1 MESKRFLIE
10 KYRKQQQTVASCKIR
25 EIAKYIFQKWRVY
38 IYIFVYVCIC
48 LYIYIYIHIYTF
60 IHILMK
66 QWWWIVQL
74 EAKCESIGFTCFCCF
89 QVKKMLCLRTIL
101 YYTVKATYM
110 YLFIWHVKTDRNIFC
125 ILLFLE
131 WMVNVLRSCPFVHLF
146 DNPFQNSPYCQEVI
160 KKKNHRI
167 ADIFFIPFIFQSHL
181 INLNH
186 SCLGI
191 F

>member
-1 MESKRFLIE
+1 MESKKFLIE
-10 KYRKQQQTVASCKIR
+10 KHRKQQQTVASCKIQ
-25 EIAKYIFQKWRVY
+25 EIAKYIFQKWRVAVFRWKKCY
-38 IYIFVYVCIC
+38 TYV
-48 LYIYIYIHIYTF
+48 LSY
-60 IHILMK
+60 
-66 QWWWIVQL
+66 
-74 EAKCESIGFTCFCCF
+74 
-89 QVKKMLCLRTIL
+89 TIL
-101 YYTVKATYM
+101 WKLHICM
-110 YLFIWHVKTDRNIFC
+110 YLFIWQVKTDRNIFC

-160 KKKNHRI
+160 KKNHRI

-191 F
+191 I